1 MTIQCAACGTH
12 DVVEEPVTCVARK
25 LEGRTFDFVI
35 CKICGFIA
43 NPTNLHNYLD
53 AGFGATSRPETSTRA
68 GDGVTPRREYRI
80 AEMGVDILGRLGGE
94 HAADVL
100 VFGSG
105 LSYDHV
111 LMKQRLPVG
120 RVALSDMANFQEVD
134 DFVPLSARDQ
144 QFDLVIASEVVE
156 HFTSLDEDFEN
167 LFSKVKPG
175 GLVVAST
182 NIHDGT
188 PLQRLLYPFLTGHT
202 AYYTGRALQA
212 ICRRFDLRV
221 DFRTPAAALGE
232 PGPRKRYL
240 LFFRDPAVGECISQ
254 YFADHHLAPSE

>member
-1 MTIQCAACGTH
+1 MNLQCAACGDA

-25 LEGRTFDFVI
+25 LQGRTFDFVI
-35 CKICGFIA
+35 CKVCGFIA
-43 NPTNLHNYLD
+43 NPTNLHNYVD
-53 AGFGATSRPETSTRA
+53 VGFGATSKPESSTRA
-68 GDGVTPRREYRI
+68 GDGITPRREYRI
-80 AEMGVDILGRLGGE
+80 AEMGLDILARLGGTRP
-94 HAADVL
+94 ADVL

-105 LSYDHV
+105 LSQDHA

-120 RVALSDMANFQEVD
+120 RVALSDMANFQNAE
-134 DFVPLSARDQ
+134 DFVPLDAREQ

-156 HFTSLDEDFEN
+156 HFTSLDEDFAN
-167 LFSKVKPG
+167 LFSKVKDG

-212 ICRRFDLRV
+212 ICRRFGLRM
-221 DFRTPAAALGE
+221 DCRTPAAALGE

-240 LFFRDPAVGECISQ
+240 LFYRDPAVSDAIVQ